1 MQISWT
7 KGLVRWLVTFAG
19 IFGFLASLF
28 CLAFGLLFFN
38 NLEKHTALV
47 FLTFASP
54 LFVIASI
61 FPYQVKPSGK
71 TASWSFLSVLLVM
84 VTWMLWLSDGAKG
97 IIH

>member
-1 MQISWT
+1 MQISLT
-7 KGLVRWLVTFAG
+7 KGLMRWLVTFAG

-28 CLAFGLLFFN
+28 YLGFGLLFFN
-38 NLEKHTALV
+38 NLEKHTALM

-61 FPYQVKPSGK
+61 FSYQVKPSGK
-71 TASWSFLSVLLVM
+71 TASWTLLSVLLVTA
-84 VTWMLWLSDGAKG
+84 TWMLWLSDGARG